1 MNIISENY
9 HKYRVHSFGI
19 GNSYNKKFIEECG
32 IRGKGSYSFI
42 NDISKI
48 KEAVIQTLN
57 NSLRSYMFDVKFT
70 LKDQKFEY
78 DFTPINNMCYQDE
91 ILNYYFIIK
100 DKIDEDRLKVGL
112 QYYIKKKFIEK
123 EFIFKKNNMTKDEDG
138 DIISKI
144 IIGNILNNINQKNVI
159 EKEKNIE
166 LSLKYKVLSE
176 YTSLFAK
183 IENEN
188 ANIDKQELK
197 LIQQNYIEESESEII
212 VQEENISIS
221 DNDSGTI
228 EIEEWSP
235 KKRPRKKKPKMM
247 KKCINKE
254 ADMIEL
260 EKESSSED
268 NDSKSIEEKCYKKNL
283 KKGR

>member
-1 MNIISENY
+1 
-9 HKYRVHSFGI
+9 
-19 GNSYNKKFIEECG
+19 
-32 IRGKGSYSFI
+32 
-42 NDISKI
+42 
-48 KEAVIQTLN
+48 
-57 NSLRSYMFDVKFT
+57 
-70 LKDQKFEY
+70 
-78 DFTPINNMCYQDE
+78 
-91 ILNYYFIIK
+91 
-100 DKIDEDRLKVGL
+100 
-112 QYYIKKKFIEK
+112 
-123 EFIFKKNNMTKDEDG
+123 MTKDEDG

-254 ADMIEL
+254 SDMIEL

-268 NDSKSIEEKCYKKNL
+268 NDSKSIEEKCYKKNPKKSKIINEDEDTEEVVEQLEDVDEDEESEIFDFKKMILTQNVISGNWTLNAQTKFLIEENKIIFHRIKNLL
-283 KKGR
+283 KSKKLGENNQDIIITILVLHCLLNKKDINRLEYTIIINKGLEYLKSFDIDYNEIKKSL